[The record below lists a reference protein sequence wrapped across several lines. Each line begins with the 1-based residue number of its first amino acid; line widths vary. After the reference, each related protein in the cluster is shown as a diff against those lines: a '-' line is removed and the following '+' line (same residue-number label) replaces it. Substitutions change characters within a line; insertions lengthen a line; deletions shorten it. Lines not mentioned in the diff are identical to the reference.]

1 MKRHN
6 IELLIAWLDALR
18 RRDLPALTE
27 RLDPQATWQGVRLDL
42 VCHGREEI
50 VQTFVGQRDEGYD
63 VDALELIGAADHA
76 ILHARAVGAAG
87 DRWRYRPR
95 RDVQRLP
102 HRAIDDHAN
111 RGLPRPRR
119 RPPRRRPTRHPV
131 ARRGCRG
138 PERRLATTD
147 VGEINLKTA

>member
-27 RLDPQATWQGVRLDL
+27 RLDPQAIWQGVRLDL

-76 ILHARAVGAAG
+76 ILHARLSEPQEIGGVTGQGGMYNVFRIEQSTITRIEDYLDRDDALRAAG
-87 DRWRYRPR
+87 LL
-95 RDVQRLP
+95 VTQ
-102 HRAIDDHAN
+102 
-111 RGLPRPRR
+111 
-119 RPPRRRPTRHPV
+119 
-131 ARRGCRG
+131 
-138 PERRLATTD
+138 
-147 VGEINLKTA
+147 

>member
-1 MKRHN
+1 MNRHN

-76 ILHARAVGAAG
+76 ILHARLSEPQEMGGVTAQGGMYNVFRIEQSTITRIEDYLDRDDALRAAG
-87 DRWRYRPR
+87 LL
-95 RDVQRLP
+95 VTQ
-102 HRAIDDHAN
+102 
-111 RGLPRPRR
+111 
-119 RPPRRRPTRHPV
+119 
-131 ARRGCRG
+131 
-138 PERRLATTD
+138 
-147 VGEINLKTA
+147 

>member
-76 ILHARAVGAAG
+76 ILHARLSEPQEIGGVTAQGGMYNVFHIEQSTITRIEDYLDRDDALRAAG
-87 DRWRYRPR
+87 LL
-95 RDVQRLP
+95 VTQ
-102 HRAIDDHAN
+102 
-111 RGLPRPRR
+111 
-119 RPPRRRPTRHPV
+119 
-131 ARRGCRG
+131 
-138 PERRLATTD
+138 
-147 VGEINLKTA
+147 

>member
-1 MKRHN
+1 VKRHN

-27 RLDPQATWQGVRLDL
+27 RLDPQTTWQGVRLDL

-76 ILHARAVGAAG
+76 ILHARPSEPQEIGGTTAQGGMYNVFRIEQSTITRIEDYLDRDDALRAAG
-87 DRWRYRPR
+87 LL
-95 RDVQRLP
+95 VTQ
-102 HRAIDDHAN
+102 
-111 RGLPRPRR
+111 
-119 RPPRRRPTRHPV
+119 
-131 ARRGCRG
+131 
-138 PERRLATTD
+138 
-147 VGEINLKTA
+147 

>member
-1 MKRHN
+1 VKRHN

-76 ILHARAVGAAG
+76 ILNARLSEPQEIAGVTAQGGMYNVFRIEQSTITRIEDYLDRDDALRAAG
-87 DRWRYRPR
+87 LL
-95 RDVQRLP
+95 VTQ
-102 HRAIDDHAN
+102 
-111 RGLPRPRR
+111 
-119 RPPRRRPTRHPV
+119 
-131 ARRGCRG
+131 
-138 PERRLATTD
+138 
-147 VGEINLKTA
+147 

>member
-27 RLDPQATWQGVRLDL
+27 RLDPQATWQGVDL

-76 ILHARAVGAAG
+76 ILHARLSEPQEIGGVTGQGGMYNVFRIEQSTITRIEDYLDRDDALRAAG
-87 DRWRYRPR
+87 LL
-95 RDVQRLP
+95 VTQ
-102 HRAIDDHAN
+102 
-111 RGLPRPRR
+111 
-119 RPPRRRPTRHPV
+119 
-131 ARRGCRG
+131 
-138 PERRLATTD
+138 
-147 VGEINLKTA
+147 